1 MGKFIRQWRP
11 MLLLGMAVV
20 VGVVF
25 ATARSGPA
33 MAAPSFSAW
42 EIANGV
48 LFNDGPA
55 AERMV
60 ALRRPATPWT
70 RDLRDL
76 QASTRRAVESDSVF
90 VRTFPAQMQSGDPR
104 QVEQGLTS
112 LGELARKVLEERFDP
127 EVIDKSI
134 FELDTDWIPEKLV
147 KAAAYNMEF
156 AVDTGKDWAVET
168 NYVAVENVALALEL
182 AVAVVIAYAIA
193 LVKTFPKEN
202 PEWTNA
208 TGAKLAKEVLV
219 ADLARDLRA
228 GV

>member
-1 MGKFIRQWRP
+1 
-11 MLLLGMAVV
+11 MLLLAMVV
-20 VGVVF
+20 MVGLAF
-25 ATARSGPA
+25 TTARSGPA
-33 MAAPSFSAW
+33 VAAPSFSAW

-55 AERMV
+55 AERMA

-76 QASTRRAVESDSVF
+76 QESTRRMVESDSVF
-90 VRTFPAQMQSGDPR
+90 VRTFPRQMQSGDPR
-104 QVEQGLTS
+104 QVEAGLTE
-112 LGELARKVLEERFDP
+112 LGSVARRVLEERFDP

-134 FELDTDWIPEKLV
+134 FELDTDWIPEKLA
-147 KAAAYNMEF
+147 KAAALHMEF
-156 AVDTGKDWAVET
+156 ALDNGKEWAVET
-168 NYVAVENVALALEL
+168 NYVVAENVALALEL

-208 TGAKLAKEVLV
+208 TGANLAKEVLV

-228 GV
+228 GG